1 MVYMSSIENYSNYL
15 IYNSGEI
22 YSIRRK
28 KFLKYRYDKDGYR
41 RVDLKSDDKKS
52 KTFFIHQLVAIAY
65 LNLDLSIKNL
75 CVDHIDGTRTN
86 NYLHNLQVI
95 TRTQNTRKGNH
106 KKKSGLLRGVYR
118 QGNKFTSKITID
130 KKTINLGL
138 FETELKAYEAYKIE
152 YDKLMENVI
161 C

>member
-1 MVYMSSIENYSNYL
+1 MSSIENYSNYL

-130 KKTINLGL
+130 KKIINLGL